1 MSNQYPKKVQTS
13 ASTRRLLGLFGLI
26 ASGAIPAY
34 AQTSITWANAGS
46 VANTSSNWVGSPTLA
61 NSVSTGN
68 IWNFTNTASG
78 NNSVTFSSARSVV
91 GIVFSST
98 ANAYS
103 IGSSPLVLSIGAS
116 GITNSSGSN
125 AQVITSPI
133 ATNNTQTWT
142 TVAGGSLTTDAVTL
156 TSNANN
162 RTLTIAG
169 AGNTSIG
176 SIGLTVGQTG
186 VGALTKT
193 GAGTLTLTGTNTYAG
208 ATTINEGA
216 VIIANGNSSSANA
229 NFKLELTG
237 TVAPSLKL
245 NSVNSLATTAT
256 LTGAGSSGNAGTV
269 DLAAAGSYTLGS
281 YLGNS
286 MKFSASSGLA
296 TTLTFSGN
304 SVLTASNNTTR
315 IITNLDANLSL
326 VFGGT
331 LDIGSS
337 TSGGGTF
344 AGAGSIRVNGAI
356 FNSSTGVRAVNKNDA
371 GTLTLAGVNTYNGD
385 TTISGGKLSLT
396 GSGSIATSP
405 TITNNGT
412 FDVSAVTGGNYTLG
426 STQTYKGSGTTIGN
440 LTINGAFTP
449 GTSPGL
455 ATFNNDL
462 TLGTSSTTTM
472 EIGGLGGVAGT
483 DYDKVSVT
491 GALTYGGALSV
502 VAYNSYNFAQAAS
515 FNLFGAGSRSGNFSS
530 VSVAGTSLT
539 NSSGVWSATT
549 GGYDYTF
556 STSDGNLVIAT
567 AVPEPA
573 ATAAIGGAA
582 LLGLAALRRRR
593 RA

>member
-1 MSNQYPKKVQTS
+1 MSNQYPQKVKTS

-26 ASGAIPAY
+26 AASAIPAY

-46 VANTSSNWVGSPTLA
+46 VANTPSNWVGSPTLT

-91 GIVFSST
+91 GIAFSST

-116 GITNSSGSN
+116 GITNNSGTN
-125 AQVITSPI
+125 PQVITSPI

-156 TSNANN
+156 TSNSNN

-169 AGNTSIG
+169 AGNTSLG
-176 SIGLTVGQTG
+176 SIGFTAGQTG
-186 VGALTKT
+186 VGSLTKT

-208 ATTINEGA
+208 TTTINEGA

-256 LTGAGSSGNAGTV
+256 LTGAGSSATVGTV

-281 YLGNS
+281 YQGNS

-304 SVLTASNNTTR
+304 SVLTASNNATR

-385 TTISGGKLSLT
+385 TTISGGTLT
-396 GSGSIATSP
+396 LIGSGSIANSP
-405 TITNNGT
+405 TITNNAT
-412 FDVSAVTGGNYTLG
+412 FDVSALSGGYTLG

-449 GTSPGL
+449 GNSPGL
-455 ATFNNDL
+455 ATFNNNL
-462 TLGTSSTTTM
+462 TLGSSSTTTM

-483 DYDKVSVT
+483 DYDKVSVS

-539 NSSGVWSATT
+539 NSGGVWSATT
-549 GGYDYTF
+549 GGFDYTF

-567 AVPEPA
+567 AIPEPA
-573 ATAAIGGAA
+573 TSAALGGAA